1 MKADGFM
8 LTVMWKNKPALAAAL
23 LLLPQLAA
31 AERQEQC
38 LLEKIRNAADNT
50 TVAQLR
56 AACRSGSLRVT
67 STPAMQTN
75 AEHAAVNTAEQESA
89 TVENRLS
96 REMQA
101 FDNPYA
107 ITTHRPNYFIF
118 AYQFNKPNDAPYNQA
133 YPADNISFRNAEA
146 KFQLS
151 LKFPLALNLF
161 GDNMDLMAGY
171 TNRSFWQVFNHHLSA
186 PFRETN
192 HEPEIWLRWR
202 TDIEQDGWTA
212 RVFNVGLEHQSNGQS
227 GLLSRSWNRVY
238 AAAVVERDNLA
249 LGLRLSRRIPE
260 KPASDDNPDIEQ
272 YIGGIEFTAVHHAGN
287 HVSSMMLR
295 TAPDTGRSALQ
306 LDYSYPFYKNLR
318 GYIQYY
324 DGFGESLI
332 DYNYHSRSLGFGI
345 QLGGWL

>member
-1 MKADGFM
+1 M
-8 LTVMWKNKPALAAAL
+8 LTVMWKNKPVLLAAL
-23 LLLPQLAA
+23 LLLPQAA
-31 AERQEQC
+31 HAGVQEQC
-38 LLEKIRNAADNT
+38 LLEKLRNAADST

-56 AACRSGSLRVT
+56 EQC
-67 STPAMQTN
+67 Q
-75 AEHAAVNTAEQESA
+75 HAALPLSAAPAPQTHNQPLPGPPVVTDSTSVEQ
-89 TVENRLS
+89 RLS
-96 REMQA
+96 KEMQA

-118 AYQFNKPNDAPYNQA
+118 AYQFDHPNDAPYNAA
-133 YPADNISFRNAEA
+133 YPEDNISFRNAEA

-202 TDIEQDGWTA
+202 TDVEKDGWTA

-238 AAAVVERDNLA
+238 TAAVVERDNLA
-249 LGLRLSRRIPE
+249 LGLRLSKRIPE
-260 KPASDDNPDIEQ
+260 KMASDDNPDIEK
-272 YIGGIEFTAVHHAGN
+272 YIGGVEFTAVHHAGH
-287 HVSSMMLR
+287 HVTSLMLR
-295 TAPDTGRSALQ
+295 TAPDTGKSALQ
-306 LDYSYPFYKNLR
+306 IDYSYPFYKNLR